1 MAAASGRRRGRV
13 LVTGALAV
21 GGVVA
26 WWLTRDPEARLV
38 EQAVREYVGDLK
50 TQGMTSASR
59 RIFPDDLLE
68 LKQAALFKAGVE
80 DRFRAEA
87 LEFFQ
92 ARDLG
97 EVRQAPRER
106 FFEFLLLRA
115 YVKYPRLFDSLSR
128 GRVAGVRIRH
138 DGEEARAW
146 VSVDVEMS
154 EGRRWLTLRADLIK
168 RDGVWWIRI

>member
-1 MAAASGRRRGRV
+1 MATTQRRTRGLV

-21 GGVVA
+21 GAVLA
-26 WWLTRDPEARLV
+26 WWFTRDPESPLV

-50 TQGMTSASR
+50 TQSMTSASR

-80 DRFRAEA
+80 ARFRAEA

-92 ARDLG
+92 ARDLD

-115 YVKYPRLFDSLSR
+115 YVQHPRLFDYLSR
-128 GRVAGVRIRH
+128 GRVAGVRVRR
-138 DGEEARAW
+138 DAEKARAT
-146 VSVDVEMS
+146 VSVDVEVP
-154 EGRRWLTLRADLIK
+154 EGRRRLTLEAGLIK
-168 RDGVWWIRI
+168 QDGVWWIRI

>member
-1 MAAASGRRRGRV
+1 MATTQRRKRGLV

-21 GGVVA
+21 GAVLA
-26 WWLTRDPEARLV
+26 WWFTRDPESPFI

-80 DRFRAEA
+80 ERFRAEA

-92 ARDLG
+92 ARDLD

-115 YVKYPRLFDSLSR
+115 YVKHPRLFEYLSR
-128 GRVAGVRIRH
+128 GKVVGVQVRR
-138 DGEEARAW
+138 DGDRARAR
-146 VSVDVEMS
+146 VSVDVEVS
-154 EGRRWLTLRADLIK
+154 EGRRRLTLQAELIR
-168 RDGVWWIRI
+168 RDGAWWIRI